1 MEMKAEIA
9 KAQRLMDFGEVD
21 VQLPGGR
28 KESEERSIPVCG
40 NVFPR
45 LGEVYLYSNMKILLS
60 FS

>member
-1 MEMKAEIA
+1 VVFLQNQSFIFFESFFDSNK
-9 KAQRLMDFGEVD
+9 L
-21 VQLPGGR
+21 

-40 NVFPR
+40 NTFPR